1 MRELRRA
8 WKPRTEVVAT
18 PRPGTAELREQL
30 LERYLTVADWSGF
43 DGRLG
48 DVLAAGA
55 SYVVIG
61 RRLFAAT
68 APSSK
73 EVPE

>member
-1 MRELRRA
+1 MLLE
-8 WKPRTEVVAT
+8 
-18 PRPGTAELREQL
+18 PGTRARSDPAL
-30 LERYLTVADWSGF
+30 LTKVSGASAARPVGV
-43 DGRLG
+43 DGGVGEDILG